1 MLTTYFMDSMGWSKQ
16 MTEFWEALLPDNKEE
31 ASQGTRTMQ
40 EGTLAQLKP
49 NLDDEMFLFKEKKW
63 CLFSENF
70 SWQLLW
76 GKQVVESTQ
85 GGGGIQKY

>member
-1 MLTTYFMDSMGWSKQ
+1 
-16 MTEFWEALLPDNKEE
+16 
-31 ASQGTRTMQ
+31 
-40 EGTLAQLKP
+40 
-49 NLDDEMFLFKEKKW
+49 MFLFKEKKW